1 MHFITLMEKI
11 NGYKKNKL
19 YKLYKN
25 KKGCDSVMIKKMREQ
40 QGLFPRAMSQVAA
53 LAQIFDFE
61 IYKMQ

>member
-25 KKGCDSVMIKKMREQ
+25 KKGCGSVMIKKMREQ
-40 QGLFPRAMSQVAA
+40 QGLFPRVMSQAAA
-53 LAQIFDFE
+53 LARIFDFE